1 VRIKASRQD
10 DRARVYA
17 ISGELDAYTAPDLR
31 DTLEKALDEGISW
44 LIMDLTDLTYL
55 DSTGLGI
62 LVGTARKS
70 RQADGDLAVV
80 CDKPSLLRIF
90 SISGTKEILN
100 VVDSVDAA
108 MQRLQELDESRAE
121 TSEGQQ
127 EGGL

>member
-1 VRIKASRQD
+1 MRIKASRQN
-10 DRARVYA
+10 DRAQVYA
-17 ISGELDAYTAPDLR
+17 VSGELDAYTAPDLR
-31 DTLEKALDEGISW
+31 DTLERALEEGISW

-80 CDKPSLLRIF
+80 CVKPGLLRIF